1 MSAVMG
7 VWALALMATNCYTYT
22 DGHSLLHESAPSPH
36 RYEEVT
42 LKAETRQRTR
52 DILNTMRQ
60 PGLALGFGRWRDR
73 WALRA
78 KLNRHSELA
87 AEEAKEKSLAQ
98 RFAEVSATVM
108 HALI

>member
-1 MSAVMG
+1 M
-7 VWALALMATNCYTYT
+7 ALMATNCYTNT
-22 DGHSLLHESAPSPH
+22 DGDELLHELAPSPH
-36 RYEEVT
+36 PLLTLSPPRYEEVT
-42 LKAETRQRTR
+42 LKTETRQRTR

-98 RFAEVSATVM
+98 RFAEVSAIVM
-108 HALI
+108 HALM

>member
-1 MSAVMG
+1 
-7 VWALALMATNCYTYT
+7 
-22 DGHSLLHESAPSPH
+22 
-36 RYEEVT
+36 
-42 LKAETRQRTR
+42 
-52 DILNTMRQ
+52 MRQ

>member
-1 MSAVMG
+1 
-7 VWALALMATNCYTYT
+7 
-22 DGHSLLHESAPSPH
+22 
-36 RYEEVT
+36 
-42 LKAETRQRTR
+42 
-52 DILNTMRQ
+52 MRQ

-98 RFAEVSATVM
+98 RFAEVSAVVM

>member
-1 MSAVMG
+1 M
-7 VWALALMATNCYTYT
+7 ALIVTHCYTNT
-22 DGHSLLHESAPSPH
+22 DGHSCYTNWHPLLTLSSPSPP

-42 LKAETRQRTR
+42 LKTEMRQRTR

-73 WALRA
+73 WALRV

-98 RFAEVSATVM
+98 RFAEVSAVAM
-108 HALI
+108 HALM

>member
-1 MSAVMG
+1 
-7 VWALALMATNCYTYT
+7 MATHCYTNW
-22 DGHSLLHESAPSPH
+22 HPLLTLSSPSPP

-52 DILNTMRQ
+52 DILNSMRQ